1 MLKILWSIPS
11 WYVPV
16 SMLSYNYS
24 RGQTSVSNLIG
35 GERMELDSMTQT
47 ELILWLETLA
57 DLIESKAQTVEDAV
71 EIIREKAKKLK

>member
-1 MLKILWSIPS
+1 
-11 WYVPV
+11 
-16 SMLSYNYS
+16 MLSYSHS
-24 RGQTSVSNLIG
+24 REQTSVSNLIG

-57 DLIESKAQTVEDAV
+57 DLIESKAQTVEEAV

>member
-1 MLKILWSIPS
+1 
-11 WYVPV
+11 
-16 SMLSYNYS
+16 MLSYNYS

-57 DLIESKAQTVEDAV
+57 DLIESKAQTVEEAV

>member
-1 MLKILWSIPS
+1 M
-11 WYVPV
+11 
-16 SMLSYNYS
+16 
-24 RGQTSVSNLIG
+24 SNLIG

-57 DLIESKAQTVEDAV
+57 DLLESKAQTVEEAV

>member
-1 MLKILWSIPS
+1 MLP
-11 WYVPV
+11 
-16 SMLSYNYS
+16 YS
-24 RGQTSVSNLIG
+24 HSREQTSVSNLIG

-57 DLIESKAQTVEDAV
+57 DLIESKAQTVEEAV

>member
-1 MLKILWSIPS
+1 
-11 WYVPV
+11 
-16 SMLSYNYS
+16 MLSYNYS